1 MTATTAAERA
11 AARRRILP
19 YQIVM
24 AVAMGAIGGIIAVLG
39 ELRDELGF
47 ADSEIGI
54 IVTAGFLASFVAQIG
69 LSPFADRG
77 HGRRMAIAGTVLAGT
92 GLLLMVV
99 ADTLAVWTFARAVLG
114 FSAGMLMPG
123 IRRAVTV
130 LDPDRAGENLGR
142 LVIGEIG
149 GFTGGP
155 VVAAI
160 LVEVGDIR
168 LPFLV
173 FAITVF
179 AFVPFVLR
187 LPADTGRKTER
198 TINPFDL
205 LKIRRLQGALILI
218 FGYFLLIG
226 AFESVIPLMFKD
238 RGGGP
243 LETGLAFTLFAVPIV
258 LVSTHAGKVA
268 DRASGATVAA
278 IGMGVSAAFTA
289 LYGVMPGLWG
299 LIITMM
305 VIGVA
310 DGYGFIG
317 GQVAVSRAVTE
328 DRQAAALG
336 LMGAAEVAGAA
347 VWAYPAAALYESNGA
362 GGVWFTTSAA
372 SLALLALGWSRIRGT
387 EPAG

>member
-1 MTATTAAERA
+1 MTGTTASKSP
-11 AARRRILP
+11 ARTILP

-173 FAITVF
+173 FAIIVF

-198 TINPFDL
+198 TISPFDL

-372 SLALLALGWSRIRGT
+372 SLLLLAFGWSRIRGT

>member
-1 MTATTAAERA
+1 VTAAPPVSAGRA
-11 AARRRILP
+11 ILP

-24 AVAMGAIGGIIAVLG
+24 AITMGAIGGIIAVLG

-54 IVTAGFLASFVAQIG
+54 IVTAGFVASFVAQIV

-77 HGRRMAIAGTVLAGT
+77 YGRQMAIAGTVLSIG

-99 ADTLAVWTFARAVLG
+99 ADTLAVWTLARGVLG
-114 FSAGMLMPG
+114 FAGGMLMPG

-142 LVIGEIG
+142 LVIGEVA

-155 VVAAI
+155 VVAAV
-160 LVEVGDIR
+160 LVEVGDLR

-173 FAITVF
+173 FAVVV
-179 AFVPFVLR
+179 ALFVPFVVR

-198 TINPFDL
+198 TVSAFGL
-205 LKIRRLQGALILI
+205 LRIRRLQGALILV

-226 AFESVIPLMFKD
+226 AFESVVPLMFKD
-238 RGGGP
+238 RGGGA
-243 LETGLAFTLFAVPIV
+243 LETGAAFTLFSIPIV
-258 LVSTHAGKVA
+258 LVSKHAGRVA
-268 DRASGATVAA
+268 DRSSGATVAA
-278 IGMGVSAAFTA
+278 IGMGVSAGFSA
-289 LYGVMPGLWG
+289 LYGVVPGIWL
-299 LIITMM
+299 LIGSM
-305 VIGVA
+305 VAVGVA

-317 GQVAVSRAVTE
+317 GQVAVSRSVPE

-347 VWAYPAAALYESNGA
+347 VWAYPAAALYEA
-362 GGVWFTTSAA
+362 GGARATWFTTSAV
-372 SLALLALGWSRIRGT
+372 SLALLGLGWSRLQGT
-387 EPAG
+387 RPVPR

>member
-1 MTATTAAERA
+1 MSAVAPPVSPARA
-11 AARRRILP
+11 VLP

-24 AVAMGAIGGIIAVLG
+24 AVIMGSIGGIIAVLG

-54 IVTAGFLASFVAQIG
+54 VVTAGFVASFVAQVA

-77 HGRRMAIAGTVLAGT
+77 HGRRMAIAGTVLSVV

-99 ADTLAVWTFARAVLG
+99 ADTLALWTVARGVLG
-114 FSAGMLMPG
+114 FAGGMLMPG

-130 LDPDRAGENLGR
+130 LDPERSGENLGR
-142 LVIGEIG
+142 LVIGEVA

-160 LVEVGDIR
+160 LVEVGDLR

-173 FAITVF
+173 FAAIV
-179 AFVPFVLR
+179 ALFVPFVVR

-198 TINPFDL
+198 TVSAFGL
-205 LKIRRLQGALILI
+205 LRVRRLQGALILV

-226 AFESVIPLMFKD
+226 AFESVVPLMFKD
-238 RGGGP
+238 RGGGA
-243 LETGLAFTLFAVPIV
+243 LETGAAFTLFSIPIV
-258 LVSTHAGKVA
+258 LVSTHAGRVA
-268 DRASGATVAA
+268 DRSSGATVAA
-278 IGMGVSAAFTA
+278 IGMGVSAGLSAF
-289 LYGVMPGLWG
+289 YGVMPGIWL
-299 LIITMM
+299 LIAAM
-305 VIGVA
+305 VAIGVA

-317 GQVAVSRAVTE
+317 GQVAVSRSVPE
-328 DRQAAALG
+328 ERQAAALG

-347 VWAYPAAALYESNGA
+347 VWAYPAAALYEA
-362 GGVWFTTSAA
+362 GGARATWFTTSAV
-372 SLALLALGWSRIRGT
+372 SLLLLGLGWWRLRGT
-387 EPAG
+387 RPVPR

>member
-1 MTATTAAERA
+1 MSTFAPAKS
-11 AARRRILP
+11 AARAILP

-24 AVAMGAIGGIIAVLG
+24 AVTMGSIGGIIAVLG

-54 IVTAGFLASFVAQIG
+54 IVTAGFLASFVAQIA

-77 HGRRMAIAGTVLAGT
+77 FGRQMAIAGTVLSGAG
-92 GLLLMVV
+92 LVIMVF
-99 ADTLAVWTFARAVLG
+99 ADTLATWTLARAVLG
-114 FSAGMLMPG
+114 FAGGMLMPG

-130 LDPDRAGENLGR
+130 LDPERAGENLGR

-155 VVAAI
+155 VVAAV
-160 LVEVGDIR
+160 LVEFGNLR
-168 LPFLV
+168 LPFAV
-173 FAITVF
+173 FAVAVF
-179 AFVPFVLR
+179 LFVPFVVR
-187 LPADTGRKTER
+187 LPTDTGRKTER
-198 TINPFDL
+198 TVSSFGL

-226 AFESVIPLMFKD
+226 AFESVVPLMFKD
-238 RGGGP
+238 RGGGA
-243 LETGLAFTLFAVPIV
+243 LETGAAFALFSIPIV

-278 IGMGVSAAFTA
+278 IGMGISAAFTA
-289 LYGVMPGLWG
+289 IYGIVPGLWPVIG
-299 LIITMM
+299 TMM
-305 VIGVA
+305 LIGVA

-317 GQVAVSRAVTE
+317 GQVAVSRSVTE
-328 DRQAAALG
+328 DRQAGALG

-347 VWAYPAAALYESNGA
+347 VWAFPAASLYERGGA
-362 GGVWFTTSAA
+362 SLVWFTTSAM
-372 SLALLALGWSRIRGT
+372 SLLLLAVGWSRIRGT
-387 EPAG
+387 QPAGVT